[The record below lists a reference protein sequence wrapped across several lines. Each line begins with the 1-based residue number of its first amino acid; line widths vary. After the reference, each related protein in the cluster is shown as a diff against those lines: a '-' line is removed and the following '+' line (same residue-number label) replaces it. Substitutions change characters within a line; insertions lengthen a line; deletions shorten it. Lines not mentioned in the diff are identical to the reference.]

1 MTWTP
6 PPPRAGHPYYMH
18 DAIYAQPGALRLV
31 TRGQGELIAGAAAR
45 LKTMDRM
52 LLSGIGTSW
61 HATLVGELL
70 MAHAGRLGHRAR
82 LPLVRVQELLA
93 RARRADRRDRGEP
106 PREQAVLRR
115 GALPGAGRRR
125 RGGGDHRQGR
135 RGPRLGRLRPA
146 RRRPW
151 EVRPATG
158 ELHGHARPPR
168 RARGGGR

>member
-1 MTWTP
+1 MIWTP
-6 PPPRAGHPYYMH
+6 PPSRAGHPYYMH

-82 LPLVRVQELLA
+82 AFHSFEFKSYWFELDARIGVIVVSHRGSKRYSVEALAKA
-93 RARRADRRDRGEP
+93 RAGGGVGVAITGKGAEGLASADYVLRTVDKRSP
-106 PREQAVLRR
+106 PRT
-115 GALPGAGRRR
+115 
-125 RGGGDHRQGR
+125 RGGTRA
-135 RGPRLGRLRPA
+135 PSPSPPPLR
-146 RRRPW
+146 
-151 EVRPATG
+151 
-158 ELHGHARPPR
+158 
-168 RARGGGR
+168 

>member
-61 HATLVGELL
+61 HATLVGVLL
-70 MAHAGRLGHRAR
+70 MAHAGRLCHRAR
-82 LPLVRVQELLA
+82 PFHSLEVKLYCPGPDA
-93 RARRADRRDRGEP
+93 RA
-106 PREQAVLRR
+106 V
-115 GALPGAGRRR
+115 ALVVCP
-125 RGGGDHRQGR
+125 RGG
-135 RGPRLGRLRPA
+135 
-146 RRRPW
+146 
-151 EVRPATG
+151 
-158 ELHGHARPPR
+158 
-168 RARGGGR
+168 